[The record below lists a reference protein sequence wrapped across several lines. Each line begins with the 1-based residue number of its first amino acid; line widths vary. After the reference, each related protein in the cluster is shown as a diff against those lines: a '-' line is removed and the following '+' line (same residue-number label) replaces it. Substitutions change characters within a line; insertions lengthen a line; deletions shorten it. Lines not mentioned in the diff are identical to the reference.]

1 MMRKVNYQRFKKAL
15 EEQKTLNFANLK
27 KDIESIKCII
37 EKVLTAAMES
47 SQTKI
52 ERDFNVSSL

>member
-1 MMRKVNYQRFKKAL
+1 MRKVNYQRFKKAL
-15 EEQKTLNFANLK
+15 EEQKTVNFVHLK
-27 KDIESIKCII
+27 KDIEGIKCII
-37 EKVLTAAMES
+37 EKVLAAAMES